1 MENIDVRK
9 MCYDDIPLICK
20 ADNDE
25 SESNIAYLKRQ
36 LDFQE
41 QQECSALV
49 ASYKGEVAGYVLLFY
64 RCRWGALGN
73 CGLPA
78 VVDLV
83 VFEKYRRRGIATA
96 LMDAA
101 EAIAKEYSDKV
112 YLEVCLC
119 SEYGPAQ
126 RLYARRGYVPD
137 GKGIYYEGTICETD
151 AVIKNDDELTLCL
164 VKEISR

>member
-49 ASYKGEVAGYVLLFY
+49 ASYKGEVAG
-64 RCRWGALGN
+64 
-73 CGLPA
+73 
-78 VVDLV
+78 
-83 VFEKYRRRGIATA
+83 
-96 LMDAA
+96 
-101 EAIAKEYSDKV
+101 
-112 YLEVCLC
+112 
-119 SEYGPAQ
+119 
-126 RLYARRGYVPD
+126 
-137 GKGIYYEGTICETD
+137 
-151 AVIKNDDELTLCL
+151 
-164 VKEISR
+164 